1 LRLTHRLFS
10 LIKTVPFQLSLGTSG
25 SSPFLLENRTCLKL
39 LAQLFV
45 DCFSIFRRFD
55 TADTVIEVAIKL
67 AQQGD
72 DLAVTH
78 TAQGFVAWVYE
89 PEAKLASEPK
99 SSLNRMQL
107 PTYGPAPCFLVSD
120 TSHYKPCYIKVPD
133 LPRHLVAIYY
143 ARRFYSVYRRGL
155 KAEEAFEI
163 ATKLVSRGDEVAIAP
178 AKLGYAVCVWEP
190 EAIPYKPE
198 VAAGTQNN

>member
-1 LRLTHRLFS
+1 MPQVISAAICRLLSYRGQYTSCH
-10 LIKTVPFQLSLGTSG
+10 ITVPDVEG
-25 SSPFLLENRTCLKL
+25 KL
-39 LAQLFV
+39 AAIEV
-45 DCFSIFRRFD
+45 DRRYFSIFRRFD

-78 TAQGFVAWVYE
+78 TAQGFVVWVYE
-89 PEAKLASEPK
+89 PDAKPAGEPK
-99 SSLNRMQL
+99 QSSNRMQL

-190 EAIPYKPE
+190 EAIPYKPVSTGGNQE
-198 VAAGTQNN
+198 N